1 MSINWRDFLERV
13 GWTAIQATAGAT
25 LVVLTTDN
33 IIWGD
38 ALKFVGVTV
47 GIAVFKVILAQ
58 QTGDRGSGD
67 AFPGGT
73 QPKPTWTGDTSGG
86 GG

>member
-1 MSINWRDFLERV
+1 MRINWRDLLERV
-13 GWTAIQATAGAT
+13 GWTAIQATAGAGV
-25 LVVLTTDN
+25 VVLMSDN

-38 ALKFVGVTV
+38 AIKFVGVTV

-58 QTGDRGSGD
+58 QTGTRGSGD

-73 QPKPTWTGDTSGG
+73 EPKPLGG
-86 GG
+86 I